1 MTPQLPP
8 TPTFVKLPPQAR
20 VYVGAVIAAGA
31 ACLVGAAMQLRF
43 EHVWLFAVL
52 LLLGM
57 VTSAA
62 KIELP
67 LGRSPSNLSLSHV
80 VNFWALFALG
90 PAEAVCIA
98 AVSAWAQCT
107 LRVDGR
113 NPMHRIIFSICSLTL
128 TVWVAGLPLGL
139 LMGFGAPGL
148 AALARTAA
156 VVAPLYFFVNTTLV
170 AGAIALSTR
179 QPVSRVWHRNFLWS
193 APSYLVGAALAA
205 IATAASA
212 RGWFGWLA
220 LLAVPLYLVFRSYH
234 TVVARLREEQD
245 ETRRAMDV
253 QLATIEALALAI
265 EAKAGCTPEHIR
277 SIQQYAGMLAEAAGL
292 SDAEVQVVRTAAL
305 LHDIGNMA
313 VPEHILSKPEALT
326 PEEFERVKIHPR
338 VGAEILRS
346 VPFGGPVGEL
356 VLCHHERWDGLGYP
370 AGLRAEDIPIGA
382 RILAIADCYSTLQAD
397 RPYRPARSDVAS
409 IAVLR
414 EYAGT
419 SFDPALVDLMISRLD
434 VSATAPSDAPGEAA
448 WAESEGFALQDIAGA
463 HREEQTLYEIAQA
476 LGSSLGVSDAMAL
489 IQDKVSRLVP
499 FVTCA
504 LFLGDENDGYVCR
517 YAHGPGTEALLKWAP
532 RSWSEVSLR
541 LPSCADGRGA
551 HGEELTALLPCPLR
565 FEGRL
570 IGGLVIYHTV
580 AGCFTDEHRRVLNR
594 VSEQAAAV
602 IFNSTRFE
610 QTQHESHTDPLTGL
624 PNRRSLDLQFE
635 TGLARAARTKGSI
648 GVVVLDL
655 DRLKEINDTY
665 GHEAGDRALR
675 AVGSVL
681 RSTVRQNDLCARFA
695 GDEFVV
701 VMWDCSPEHEA
712 RRMLDLQS
720 AVGAHPFE
728 PRPGVRVSLSI
739 SAGTARFPAD
749 GATFEELL
757 AAADEKMYRDKAG
770 RRSRNSGRH
779 ALAVAQSDRA

>member
-8 TPTFVKLPPQAR
+8 TPTFLKLPPQAR
-20 VYVGAVIAAGA
+20 VYVGAIIAAGA
-31 ACLVGAAMQLRF
+31 ACLIGAAMQLRF

-113 NPMHRIIFSICSLTL
+113 NPLHRIIFSICSLTL

-148 AALARTAA
+148 AALVRTAA

-220 LLAVPLYLVFRSYH
+220 LLAIPLYLVFRSYH

-277 SIQQYAGMLAEAAGL
+277 SIQQFAGMLAEAAGL

-338 VGAEILRS
+338 VGAEILRNVPVRRPGRRARALPSRAVGRPGLSGGAPRRGHSDRRAHPRDCRLLQHAAGGPS
-346 VPFGGPVGEL
+346 VP
-356 VLCHHERWDGLGYP
+356 
-370 AGLRAEDIPIGA
+370 
-382 RILAIADCYSTLQAD
+382 
-397 RPYRPARSDVAS
+397 
-409 IAVLR
+409 
-414 EYAGT
+414 
-419 SFDPALVDLMISRLD
+419 
-434 VSATAPSDAPGEAA
+434 
-448 WAESEGFALQDIAGA
+448 AGA
-463 HREEQTLYEIAQA
+463 HRA
-476 LGSSLGVSDAMAL
+476 
-489 IQDKVSRLVP
+489 
-499 FVTCA
+499 
-504 LFLGDENDGYVCR
+504 
-517 YAHGPGTEALLKWAP
+517 W
-532 RSWSEVSLR
+532 
-541 LPSCADGRGA
+541 
-551 HGEELTALLPCPLR
+551 
-565 FEGRL
+565 
-570 IGGLVIYHTV
+570 
-580 AGCFTDEHRRVLNR
+580 
-594 VSEQAAAV
+594 
-602 IFNSTRFE
+602 
-610 QTQHESHTDPLTGL
+610 
-624 PNRRSLDLQFE
+624 
-635 TGLARAARTKGSI
+635 
-648 GVVVLDL
+648 
-655 DRLKEINDTY
+655 
-665 GHEAGDRALR
+665 
-675 AVGSVL
+675 
-681 RSTVRQNDLCARFA
+681 
-695 GDEFVV
+695 
-701 VMWDCSPEHEA
+701 
-712 RRMLDLQS
+712 
-720 AVGAHPFE
+720 
-728 PRPGVRVSLSI
+728 
-739 SAGTARFPAD
+739 
-749 GATFEELL
+749 
-757 AAADEKMYRDKAG
+757 
-770 RRSRNSGRH
+770 RRSRCSASTPARR
-779 ALAVAQSDRA
+779 STRRSSIS